1 MIKIHSKLWY
11 VIKPEHTD
19 ELAYMCQ
26 YEQGKDGNPLSN
38 VAKMQATGRSWAR
51 VGSQN
56 VWKLKPDAKTS
67 YDYER
72 DEQGRSILDYVIP
85 AKEGEEFIVDNT
97 PTSGFYVGCSV
108 SRWSTSNKLFRVK
121 DPRGFTV
128 EIPTDNLATLLHHTT
143 VVKGVVQEDCV
154 WGREGNNHI
163 LLPINSEPYLI
174 TLDQMDTLE
183 NKLISLKDLKVG
195 DWVKLFEDETEYYYA
210 GKIKGT
216 WKLRGYRYETSWAF
230 STYGQRTNTQYSDW
244 IEIKDDKWTD
254 VFLSQYKYSSGS
266 DKYSVN
272 TFSKPKIV
280 EVIKHEK
287 IDIAPEE
294 YSWYCPQRVINRT
307 DLYDHYRET
316 ERKLVDVEY
325 KK

>member
-1 MIKIHSKLWY
+1 MIKIHDNLWY
-11 VIKPEHTD
+11 VIKPEHAD

-38 VAKMQATGRSWAR
+38 VVKMQATGRSWAR
-51 VGSQN
+51 IYTGAN
-56 VWKLKPDAKTS
+56 
-67 YDYER
+67 YHER
-72 DEQGRSILDYVIP
+72 IP
-85 AKEGEEFIVDNT
+85 VEGEEFIVENT

-143 VVKGVVQEDCV
+143 VVKGVVQEECV

-163 LLPINSEPYLI
+163 LLPVNSEPYLI

-183 NKLISLKDLKVG
+183 NKLVSVKDLKVG
-195 DWVKLFEDETEYYYA
+195 DSVRLFEDETEYYYA

-216 WKLRGYRYETSWAF
+216 WKLQGVSRPSYWDRDKTTHRSET
-230 STYGQRTNTQYSDW
+230 
-244 IEIKDDKWTD
+244 EEVKDDKWTD
-254 VFLSQYKYSSGS
+254 AFLVEYGYGTNGQ
-266 DKYSVN
+266 KYSVR

-280 EVIKHEK
+280 EIVKHK
-287 IDIAPEE
+287 KMDVAVEE
-294 YSWYCPQRVINRT
+294 YSWYCPQRVKNQSSLSDRWSYVEAELIN
-307 DLYDHYRET
+307 
-316 ERKLVDVEY
+316 VEY